1 MADNV
6 NSLWNTKIILELDDF
21 NEQDMPENVEI
32 TDEELSDIAEVVKH
46 FIINRKSFHSHIIA
60 HVNIGFARCQSLKG
74 IRINWKTSE
83 FTLNMTKCACT
94 QKLDIV
100 HFPFACVQQLMLTS

>member
-32 TDEELSDIAEVVKH
+32 TDEELSDIEEVVKH
-46 FIINRKSFHSHIIA
+46 CIINQNPFHSHIIA
-60 HVNIGFARCQSLKG
+60 HVNIGFARYQSLKG
-74 IRINWKTSE
+74 IRINRKTSE
-83 FTLNMTKCACT
+83 FILNMT
-94 QKLDIV
+94 
-100 HFPFACVQQLMLTS
+100 